1 MRCISNE
8 KKKCILKI
16 LFPSCQ
22 EEFILTIRIDSKKNI
37 INGTESPVIA
47 YVFKDLGS
55 LTDKEYARLLHDYEL
70 RKYVCIYTYICAYIE
85 YYFTNF
91 VIN

>member
-1 MRCISNE
+1 M
-8 KKKCILKI
+8 K
-16 LFPSCQ
+16 
-22 EEFILTIRIDSKKNI
+22 
-37 INGTESPVIA
+37 A

-91 VIN
+91 VIKEKV